1 MKKESKYKAG
11 SLLFDEIANEFGII
25 LKIKWNYYSK
35 TNNIY
40 CHFPNG
46 ECIIPE
52 YQLDDWIEEERFEVC
67 D

>member
-1 MKKESKYKAG
+1 MKKESKYKPG
-11 SLLFDEIANEFGII
+11 SLIFDEIDNEFGII
-25 LKIKWNYYSK
+25 IKIKWNYFSK
-35 TNNIY
+35 TNIIY
-40 CHFPNG
+40 CYFTNG